1 MKLNAFCVVISD
13 ILHVGTQVCLVHD
26 EHTFFPVGHVEYKS
40 TALSLS
46 PFYCELILFFVE
58 SETAL

>member
-26 EHTFFPVGHVEYKS
+26 EQTFFPVGHVEC
-40 TALSLS
+40 TALSI
-46 PFYCELILFFVE
+46 PFLL
-58 SETAL
+58 